1 MTDLKSLLDD
11 AAGLEPA
18 LTDTDLTA
26 DLDRGRRA
34 VRRRRI
40 TGIGAGAVATA
51 AVIGIGW
58 ALLPGLPT
66 ATPQPQV
73 AETSTAKPSI
83 KPSTTPSTGP
93 GHPQLPTGPLPPR
106 PAVPV
111 ELVARTTAFPGAI
124 TCDLVPK
131 GWTTKLLVPGKYEQV
146 DLYDPNLRNPKQY
159 RENTY
164 QLRLRWGVMQNEG
177 HGLVPD
183 KFGVPWTELP
193 HVKAGSKDAV
203 ITTGAP
209 KNGLREVFVRESKTS
224 AAFIATTNYAVNLG
238 WDEKTLLKFAGSCH
252 HK

>member
-11 AAGLEPA
+11 AAGQEPA

-51 AVIGIGW
+51 AVIGVGW

-66 ATPQPQV
+66 ATPEPQV
-73 AETSTAKPSI
+73 ASATPTP
-83 KPSTTPSTGP
+83 TTPNTP
-93 GHPQLPTGPLPPR
+93 KPTPMLRPPSRPSGPLPPK

-111 ELVARTTAFPGAI
+111 ELVARTTPFPGGV

-131 GWTTKLLVPGKYEQV
+131 GWAIKLFQGGEYEQLE
-146 DLYDPNLRNPKQY
+146 LYDPNLRNPEQY
-159 RENTY
+159 RDHTY
-164 QLRLRWGVMQNEG
+164 EVNLRWALMRDEG

-203 ITTGAP
+203 STDQD
-209 KNGLREVFVRESKTS
+209 GLSEVFVRQTKTG
-224 AAFIATTNYAVNLG
+224 ARVIVVTNDAVNLG
-238 WDEKTLLKFAGSCH
+238 WDEKTLLKFAGSCS